1 MIEAQALVDKFRQAL
16 NDKWGYIWG
25 AAGIMWTKAKQDQKV
40 SYMVSKYGSGWK
52 TSKEAKDDNYYGSA
66 YYGDKW
72 IGHYVADCSGLF
84 SWAFKELGGSI
95 AHGSNSIWDRYCASK
110 GKLSGGRRTDGQ
122 ELLPGTAVFTGTD
135 SSKPHIGL
143 YVGNGTVIEASGSN
157 VGVITT
163 DIGNSKWKYW
173 GQLKDVN
180 YNGGGGDQPVPKGK
194 AIVTG
199 KRVALRT
206 APTTQASIIM
216 RIDTGK
222 QVDLNDPPP
231 DEWDYV
237 SYQGKT
243 GWMMKKFLKEGE

>member
-1 MIEAQALVDKFRQAL
+1 MIEAQALVDKFRYAL

-143 YVGNGTVIEASGSN
+143 YVGGTVIEASGSK

-199 KRVALRT
+199 KNLALRQGPGT
-206 APTTQASIIM
+206 EFGIRT
-216 RIDTGK
+216 RIPMGNTVKLEEIPEG
-222 QVDLNDPPP
+222 
-231 DEWDYV
+231 WTFV
-237 SYQGKT
+237 SYGGKS
-243 GWMMKKFLKEGE
+243 GFVMDKYIKKG